1 MEELESEIA
10 SMKNDFDVAKAK
22 YATVASTVVDHDD
35 RANVLQF
42 KLQGVS
48 LGYRWNYWIVF
59 CNTFCFHVQLLMKK

>member
-1 MEELESEIA
+1 VEELESEIA
-10 SMKNDFDVAKAK
+10 SMKSDFDVAKAK

-48 LGYRWNYWIVF
+48 FGYRWN
-59 CNTFCFHVQLLMKK
+59 